1 MQPLMKLLRTKNVSR
16 ETNRRLECYADMLR
30 KWNKSI
36 NLVSGSSLDDMWSR
50 HFEDSAQLYNHV
62 SHPVK
67 IWADLG
73 SGAGFP
79 GLVVAIMALETG
91 SPENVVLVE
100 SDSRKC
106 EFMRT
111 VIMETGAGAK
121 IINDRIEEIMPLGAD
136 VVSARALSE
145 LQTLLKL
152 ASLHLRPGGV
162 AIFPK
167 GKNWNKEMLKA
178 KKGWQFKLELLE
190 SVISGGGVILKIKD
204 ISIA

>member
-1 MQPLMKLLRTKNVSR
+1 
-16 ETNRRLECYADMLR
+16 
-30 KWNKSI
+30 
-36 NLVSGSSLDDMWSR
+36 MWSR

-152 ASLHLRPGGV
+152 ASFHLTPGGV